1 MEKTIYEQ
9 MTDKIFL
16 SGSKLIPQ
24 LFEMIASLDEADLL
38 MKMPGA
44 PAEVV
49 RLILRRGIRKGWE
62 LGPPLMPHRPGQ

>member
-24 LFEMIASLDEADLL
+24 LFEMIASLEEADLL
-38 MKMPGA
+38 MKMPGS
-44 PAEVV
+44 PAE
-49 RLILRRGIRKGWE
+49 LAKDIG
-62 LGPPLMPHRPGQ
+62 